1 MQYREGTL
9 IVVLLK
15 HTMMHLS
22 FRGHYIT
29 NSNNALFFLGKSR
42 KANIDLHSLI
52 LPQYGEIIS

>member
-52 LPQYGEIIS
+52 LPQYG